1 MIPNNKIGV
10 FGCGWLGLPLSK
22 FLLKKK
28 FFIRGSTTNQEKIKE
43 LKKHKIEPYLVE
55 LKETGIFGDI
65 DSFLKDLDTLI
76 INIPPK
82 IKNNSDDSYIKKI
95 KFLES
100 KINYYSIDK
109 VIFISSTS
117 VYGSNQKKI
126 DSKTKPEPNTKRGN
140 EIIKS
145 EKVITKNN
153 NGTIIRFGGLIG
165 NNRHPVYTL
174 SKKKEVL
181 NPNAPINLIHLD
193 DCINIIYNVIKKKA
207 WGKIFLGVAP
217 FHPKKIDY
225 YNEKCEEFGLKKI
238 NFIDKHTS
246 KKEVNDSKIQSELGY
261 EFIFPK
267 L

>member
-10 FGCGWLGLPLSK
+10 FGSGWLGLPLSK
-22 FLLKKK
+22 FLIKKK

-55 LKETGIFGDI
+55 LKETGIYGDI

-181 NPNAPINLIHLD
+181 NPDAPINLIHLD
-193 DCINIIYNVIKKKA
+193 DCINIIYNVIKKEA

-225 YNEKCEEFGLKKI
+225 YNEKCETFGLKKI
-238 NFIDKHTS
+238 NFINKNS
-246 KKEVNDSKIQSELGY
+246 SEKEVNDSKIQSELGY

>member
-1 MIPNNKIGV
+1 LAIIDI
-10 FGCGWLGLPLSK
+10 L
-22 FLLKKK
+22 
-28 FFIRGSTTNQEKIKE
+28 FIRYQ
-43 LKKHKIEPYLVE
+43 
-55 LKETGIFGDI
+55 
-65 DSFLKDLDTLI
+65 
-76 INIPPK
+76 
-82 IKNNSDDSYIKKI
+82 
-95 KFLES
+95 
-100 KINYYSIDK
+100 
-109 VIFISSTS
+109 
-117 VYGSNQKKI
+117 
-126 DSKTKPEPNTKRGN
+126 
-140 EIIKS
+140 
-145 EKVITKNN
+145 
-153 NGTIIRFGGLIG
+153 
-165 NNRHPVYTL
+165 
-174 SKKKEVL
+174 KKKEVL